1 MEITS
6 LEQNIIF
13 MLVNLGYAAL
23 SLFISVIALVIID
36 KFIFKDIDFI
46 QESKNGNIAVT
57 IFQSVILL
65 FISVVGSSAMS
76 WGEPANEG

>member
-13 MLVNLGYAAL
+13 MLINLGYAVI
-23 SLFISVIALVIID
+23 SLFIGVVALILID
-36 KFIFKDIDFI
+36 KYIFKNINFIDEI
-46 QESKNGNIAVT
+46 KKGNIAAA

-65 FISVVGSSAMS
+65 FIGIVVSAAMT
-76 WGEPANEG
+76 

>member
-13 MLVNLGYAAL
+13 MLINLGYAVL
-23 SLFISVIALVIID
+23 SLFISVIALVVID
-36 KFIFKDIDFI
+36 KFIFKDVDFI
-46 QESKNGNIAVT
+46 QEIKNGNIAVA

-65 FISVVGSSAMS
+65 FIGIVVSSAMS
-76 WGEPANEG
+76 